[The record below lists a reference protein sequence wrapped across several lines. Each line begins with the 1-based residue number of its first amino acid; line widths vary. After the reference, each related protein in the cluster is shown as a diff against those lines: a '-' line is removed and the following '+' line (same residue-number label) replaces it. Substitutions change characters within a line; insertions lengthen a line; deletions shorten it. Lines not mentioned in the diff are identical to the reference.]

1 MSYER
6 NILALFC
13 SIGIDFNVVSC
24 VKDNGNDSPSLEE
37 PGTEEQK
44 PEEESKPEIIFKL
57 GCDWAEGDAVGIYA
71 YDAESNDL
79 VFGNKK
85 LIFDGTGWAGD
96 KLCWEK
102 DSLKF
107 YAYYPYD
114 ENIADPAAISF
125 NVSWYGAKAFADCV
139 GGALPTEAQWE
150 FAWNP
155 TGPETG
161 THKVVRGGDF
171 TMDKLSCR
179 CAARAYCSP
188 RVTNMLIGFRV
199 AFDQDMKWE

>member
-1 MSYER
+1 M
-6 NILALFC
+6 L
-13 SIGIDFNVVSC
+13 VSC

-44 PEEESKPEIIFKL
+44 PVEESKPEIIFKL
-57 GCDWAEGDAVGIYA
+57 GCDWAEGDAIGIYA
-71 YDAESNDL
+71 FDAESKDL

-85 LIFDGTGWAGD
+85 LTFNGSGWAGD

-125 NVSWYGAKAFADCV
+125 NVKEDQSGENEYRLSGFLLESICLRTVMLQPCRGLRFECCGRESVQPLIAGGLQAF
-139 GGALPTEAQWE
+139 
-150 FAWNP
+150 
-155 TGPETG
+155 
-161 THKVVRGGDF
+161 
-171 TMDKLSCR
+171 
-179 CAARAYCSP
+179 
-188 RVTNMLIGFRV
+188 
-199 AFDQDMKWE
+199 

>member
-1 MSYER
+1 M
-6 NILALFC
+6 
-13 SIGIDFNVVSC
+13 
-24 VKDNGNDSPSLEE
+24 
-37 PGTEEQK
+37 
-44 PEEESKPEIIFKL
+44 
-57 GCDWAEGDAVGIYA
+57 
-71 YDAESNDL
+71 

-155 TGPETG
+155 AGPETG
-161 THKVVRGGDF
+161 TGKVVRGGDF
-171 TMDKLSCR
+171 TLDNLSCR

>member
-1 MSYER
+1 MFIKNSDNQVPKAYFRQNQTMSYER
-6 NILALFC
+6 NILALFAALALTLML
-13 SIGIDFNVVSC
+13 VSC

-37 PGTEEQK
+37 PGTE
-44 PEEESKPEIIFKL
+44 
-57 GCDWAEGDAVGIYA
+57 GDAIGIYA
-71 YDAESNDL
+71 FDAESKDL